1 MKFLFTGGGTGG
13 HLYPALAVAR
23 ELAADPAHQLLY
35 VGVRGRAED
44 QVLGGDRRDPR
55 LPLVHAVSMG
65 FPGLRSAQL
74 PLFLLKLG
82 WGCLQAAR
90 HLLRFRPDL
99 IFATGGYASAPAVF
113 AGYGLRRLGLLKA
126 PILIHEQNV
135 QPGLMN
141 RKAAGLADLVA
152 LTFAA
157 SASYVPQERTV
168 LAGYPVRRDLLDRP
182 PRNQACR
189 QYGLDPDRPVLL
201 AFGGSQGA
209 RCINRTVYALLPS
222 LLGSGIQVV
231 HGFGVSRGGYA
242 AGPEHDQA
250 VAELRRNPDT
260 ARLMDQGYRPFD
272 YLHDIRTAYAAA
284 TLVLA
289 RAGAGAI
296 FELVT
301 CGVPAIL
308 VPKMGLPMDHQ
319 VANARLMELTGAARV
334 VLERPRAAAA
344 GFSEEVDE
352 AALLELITSL
362 ILDREALA
370 EMTRRCAP
378 LSMSQALEKFV
389 TLTRSLAAGDAAAVK
404 QATDVP
410 ITVPRAADELARL
423 ETASDAQLLREAR
436 RPDLTLAAR
445 RYLEYRYGAAL
456 VSDSWSRR
464 NNGVKLAGVLKDP
477 QAVPL
482 LLHLARDPRK
492 PGLLARLLG
501 EKHHQNGFIRR
512 NLAEA
517 LGRIGVASPEVIA
530 QLTAMLDDGYWE
542 ARVEAV
548 RALGRLEPATHDADL
563 AARVEGFLKSR
574 HFEEVQAAI
583 GYWNL
588 RGEVGNWRQA
598 ILPLLNHNNIRVREA
613 TVTALIGQVRAR
625 RLPGAE
631 LAPVLKDVLVTSTW
645 FSPEFPLKTS
655 LRELARTI
663 DESRGGE
670 GGGA

>member
-23 ELAADPAHQLLY
+23 ELAADPANQLLY
-35 VGVRGRAED
+35 VGIRGRAED

-55 LPLVHAVSMG
+55 LPLVHAASMG
-65 FPGLRSAQL
+65 FPGPRSAQL

-82 WGCLQAAR
+82 WGCLQAAG

-99 IFATGGYASAPAVF
+99 VFATGGYASAPAVF
-113 AGYGLRRLGLLKA
+113 AAYGLRRLGLLKA

-157 SASYVPQERTV
+157 SASYVPRDRTV

-182 PRNQACR
+182 PRHEACG
-189 QYGLDPDRPVLL
+189 QYGLDPTRPVLL

-209 RCINRTVYALLPS
+209 RCINRTVYALLPR
-222 LLGSGIQVV
+222 LLGAGIQVV
-231 HGFGVSRGGYA
+231 HGYGVSRGAYQ
-242 AGPEHDQA
+242 AGREHDQA
-250 VAELRRNPDT
+250 VAELRSNPDT
-260 ARLMDQGYRPFD
+260 ARLMDNGYRPFD

-301 CGVPAIL
+301 CGVPTIL

-334 VLERPRAAAA
+334 MLERPRAAAA
-344 GFSEEVDE
+344 GFTEEVDE

-362 ILDREALA
+362 IGDHEALA

-378 LSMSQALEKFV
+378 LSMAEALEKFV
-389 TLTRSLAAGDAAAVK
+389 TLTKSLAAGDTAAIK
-404 QATDVP
+404 KATAVP

-423 ETASDAQLLREAR
+423 ETATDEQLLREAR
-436 RPDLTLAAR
+436 RDDLTLAAR

-456 VSDSWSRR
+456 VSGSWARR
-464 NNGVKLAGVLKDP
+464 NSGVKLAGVLRDP

-501 EKHHQNGFIRR
+501 EKHYQNGFIRR
-512 NLAEA
+512 NLAVA
-517 LGRIGVASPEVIA
+517 LGQIGVASPEVIA
-530 QLTAMLDDGYWE
+530 QLAVQLDDGYWE
-542 ARVEAV
+542 ARTEAV
-548 RALGRLEPATHDADL
+548 RALSRLEPASHGADL
-563 AARVEGFLKSR
+563 AARVEVFLNSR
-574 HFEEVQAAI
+574 NFEEVQAAI
-583 GYWNL
+583 GYWSR
-588 RGEVGNWRQA
+588 RGDTANWREL
-598 ILPLLNHNNIRVREA
+598 ILPLLNHNNIRVREK
-613 TVTALIGQVRAR
+613 TVTALISQVKAH

-645 FSPEFPLKTS
+645 FSPEFPLKSS

-663 DESRGGE
+663 DENRGDQ